1 MVRLGEFRT
10 WVVGMAA
17 VLAACS
23 VAAGLAPMTAQ
34 TDELRKV
41 LISIPTT
48 PATKGSDDLVDGIRA
63 SLAESG
69 KRVVVK
75 VEYLDSKE
83 FPRRNTANGCWTRC
97 GKYRKH
103 PLRSSGDDRR
113 LCLRPHRGPARCPL
127 RLGAGGVLRHK
138 LFRSRPACR
147 TPGFRGYRRESQF
160 CRYLEAHPAP
170 PSGYPEHRRHS

>member
-23 VAAGLAPMTAQ
+23 AAAGLAPMTAQ

-41 LISIPTT
+41 LILNSYH
-48 PATKGSDDLVDGIRA
+48 AGYKGSDDLVDGIRA

-83 FPRRNTANGCWTRC
+83 FPEEEHRKRMLDALRA
-97 GKYRKH
+97 KYRKH
-103 PLRSSGDDRR
+103 PYDLLVTPTTMPSTSSRASAM
-113 LCLRPHRGPARCPL
+113 PSSARCRWCFAAQTISIAPGL
-127 RLGAGGVLRHK
+127 PDTRISWVSTRVPVL
-138 LFRSRPACR
+138 PI
-147 TPGFRGYRRESQF
+147 P
-160 CRYLEAHPAP
+160 
-170 PSGYPEHRRHS
+170 